1 MKTINQLS
9 ERQKLIL
16 GLVVQEYVNTA
27 KPVGSKNLV
36 KKYSLEISSA
46 TIRNE
51 MMFLAESGYVR
62 QPHTSAGRIPT
73 EKGYRFFVG
82 QLMQRA
88 DLPNTIKHTIS
99 HQFYQARHDS
109 SEWMRLAASVLAHQS
124 NAAAIVT
131 SPHSEKARFKH
142 LQLISTT
149 GRQVLMVLVLM
160 NGKVNQ
166 QMLVLSEPVT
176 QEQLSKVAEQMNKLF
191 LGQGADEINLIRS
204 DWDTLGSD
212 MHRLVLDEMKRSNE
226 IVSGKVYQDGWTNVL
241 SEPEFSQPDAARRA
255 LNVLEERPF
264 LEDLLSQTVMKSKI
278 GGVQVLIGGE
288 GNWEELSECSLV
300 LARYGVPELGGILGV
315 LGPIRM
321 PYDHTISTVNY
332 VAGLLS
338 NMVSDSMGNTVPTED

>member
-1 MKTINQLS
+1 MKKLNDLS

-27 KPVGSKNLV
+27 KPVGSNNLV
-36 KKYSLEISSA
+36 KKYDLEISSA
-46 TIRNE
+46 TVRNE
-51 MMFLAESGYVR
+51 MMFLSDSGYLR
-62 QPHTSAGRIPT
+62 QPHTSAGRIPS
-73 EKGYRFFVG
+73 EDGYRFFVG
-82 QLMQRA
+82 QLMQRV
-88 DLPNTIKHTIS
+88 DLPSSIKHTIA
-99 HQFYQARHDS
+99 HQFYQARQES

-131 SPHSEKARFKH
+131 SPHSEQAVFKH

-160 NGKVNQ
+160 SGKVNQ

-176 QEQLSKVAEQMNKLF
+176 QEHLSSVAEQLNQLIF
-191 LGQGADEINLIRS
+191 GLSIDELNTQRS
-204 DWDTLGSD
+204 DLDALGID
-212 MHRLVLDEMKRSNE
+212 MYRLVLDEMKRSNE
-226 IVSGKVYQDGWTNVL
+226 IVSGKVYQDGWTNML
-241 SEPEFSQPDAARRA
+241 SEPEFSQSDAARRA
-255 LNVLEERPF
+255 LNILEERPL
-264 LEDLLSQTVMKSKI
+264 LESLLAQTVMKSEI

-338 NMVSDSMGNTVPTED
+338 NMVSESMGNIVTTED